1 MRLLH
6 TDETWFIKTN
16 VFGFYSVISGS
27 FSASFLRESYTVY
40 IIYRFLYI
48 D

>member
-16 VFGFYSVISGS
+16 VFGYYSVISGS
-27 FSASFLRESYTVY
+27 LVRRS
-40 IIYRFLYI
+40 
-48 D
+48 